1 MTQTELQTEFE
12 GIKVISIVGQNPIKV
27 PAGMTVERALQ
38 VMRINLDTYERQVD
52 GDTLILS
59 VRAGTKGARTSRIA
73 SVSGAFSIPR
83 FQILPGGRLA
93 PVSPIDPDVV
103 ASFPTNA
110 DIAIIAELFPNDDL
124 FITLMDLAKLQEYY
138 TAVTEYKAQLAEQG
152 ITEIQSQLAVN
163 AKDLADRIRGDLG
176 MVVLAASRIGK
187 SWQPEAAQALADVAD
202 QLHVIYA
209 SVEEALITEELEAQ
223 EESRREALR
232 NDALERIKAENPEL
246 DI

>member
-1 MTQTELQTEFE
+1 MTQTEFE
-12 GIKVISIVGQNPIKV
+12 GIKVVSIVGQNPIKV
-27 PAGMTVERALQ
+27 PAEMTVERVLQ

-59 VRAGTKGARTSRIA
+59 VRAGTKGARSART
-73 SVSGAFSIPR
+73 VPGAFAIPR

-124 FITLMDLAKLQEYY
+124 FITLMDLSKLQEYY
-138 TAVTEYKAQLAEQG
+138 TAVVAYKAQLAERG
-152 ITEIQSQLAVN
+152 VDEIQSQLAVN

-176 MVVLAASRIGK
+176 MVVFAASRVGNE
-187 SWQPEAAQALADVAD
+187 WQAEAAQALADVAD
-202 QLHVIYA
+202 QLHVIYT

>member
-27 PAGMTVERALQ
+27 PAGMIVERALQ
-38 VMRINLDTYERQVD
+38 VMRINLDTYERQVE

-59 VRAGTKGARTSRIA
+59 ARAGTKGARPSRT
-73 SVSGAFSIPR
+73 VSGAFAIPR
-83 FQILPGGRLA
+83 FQILPNGRLA
-93 PVSPIDPDVV
+93 PVSPIDPNTT
-103 ASFPTNA
+103 ATFPTNA

-124 FITLMDLAKLQEYY
+124 FITLTDLTKLQEYY
-138 TAVTEYKAQLAEQG
+138 TAVVAYKKQLAERSVD
-152 ITEIQSQLAVN
+152 ELQSQLAVN
-163 AKDLADRIRGDLG
+163 AKDLADRIRNRLG
-176 MVVLAASRIGK
+176 LVVFAASRVGNE
-187 SWQPEAAQALADVAD
+187 WQADAAEALAEVAD
-202 QLHVIYA
+202 RLYVIHA
-209 SVEEALITEELEAQ
+209 SIEEALITEELEAQ

>member
-59 VRAGTKGARTSRIA
+59 VRAGTKGARTSRNA

-124 FITLMDLAKLQEYY
+124 FITLTDLAKLQEYY

-152 ITEIQSQLAVN
+152 ITELQSQLAVN

-187 SWQPEAAQALADVAD
+187 SWQPEAAQALAEVAD
-202 QLHVIYA
+202 RLYVIHA
-209 SVEEALITEELEAQ
+209 SIEEALITEELEAQ

>member
-1 MTQTELQTEFE
+1 MTQTEFE
-12 GIKVISIVGQNPIKV
+12 GIKVVSIVGQNPIKV
-27 PAGMTVERALQ
+27 PAEMTVERVLQ

-59 VRAGTKGARTSRIA
+59 VRAGTKGARSART
-73 SVSGAFSIPR
+73 VSGAFSIPR

-93 PVSPIDPDVV
+93 PVSPIDPDVT

-110 DIAIIAELFPNDDL
+110 DIAIIAELFPDDDL

-138 TAVTEYKAQLAEQG
+138 TAVVAYKAQLAERG
-152 ITEIQSQLAVN
+152 VDEIQSQLAVN
-163 AKDLADRIRGDLG
+163 AKDLADRIRHNLG
-176 MVVLAASRIGK
+176 MVVFAASRVGNE
-187 SWQPEAAQALADVAD
+187 WQAEAAQALADVAD
-202 QLHVIYA
+202 RLHVIHA
-209 SVEEALITEELEAQ
+209 SIEEALITEELEAQ

>member
-27 PAGMTVERALQ
+27 PATMTVERALQ
-38 VMRINLDTYERQVD
+38 VMRINIETYERQVE

-59 VRAGTKGARTSRIA
+59 ARAGTKGARPSRT
-73 SVSGAFSIPR
+73 VSGAFAIPR
-83 FQILPGGRLA
+83 FQILPNGRLA
-93 PVSPIDPDVV
+93 PVSPIDPNTT
-103 ASFPTNA
+103 ATFPTNA

-124 FITLMDLAKLQEYY
+124 FITLTELAKLQEYY

-202 QLHVIYA
+202 QLHVIYT

>member
-1 MTQTELQTEFE
+1 MTQTEFE

-27 PAGMTVERALQ
+27 PAEMTVERVLQ

-59 VRAGTKGARTSRIA
+59 VRAGTKGARPSRTA
-73 SVSGAFSIPR
+73 SGTFTIPR
-83 FQILPGGRLA
+83 FQILPDGRFA
-93 PVSPIDPDVV
+93 PVSPIDPETTVT
-103 ASFPTNA
+103 FPMNA

-124 FITLMDLAKLQEYY
+124 FVTLTQLPKLQEYY
-138 TAVTEYKAQLAEQG
+138 KAVTEYKARLAERG
-152 ITEIQSQLAVN
+152 VDELQSQFAVN
-163 AKDLADRIRGDLG
+163 AKDLADRIRNKLG
-176 MVVLAASRIGK
+176 MVVFAASRVGNE
-187 SWQPEAAQALADVAD
+187 WQAEAAEALADVAD
-202 QLHVIYA
+202 RLHVIHA
-209 SVEEALITEELEAQ
+209 SIEEALITEELEAQ

>member
-1 MTQTELQTEFE
+1 MMQSLVSNRFAL
-12 GIKVISIVGQNPIKV
+12 GQ
-27 PAGMTVERALQ
+27 ALYKAY
-38 VMRINLDTYERQVD
+38 DE
-52 GDTLILS
+52 
-59 VRAGTKGARTSRIA
+59 VR
-73 SVSGAFSIPR
+73 
-83 FQILPGGRLA
+83 
-93 PVSPIDPDVV
+93 
-103 ASFPTNA
+103 
-110 DIAIIAELFPNDDL
+110 DL

-152 ITEIQSQLAVN
+152 IIEIQSQLAVN

-202 QLHVIYA
+202 QLHVIYT
-209 SVEEALITEELEAQ
+209 SVEEALITEELDAQ

>member
-59 VRAGTKGARTSRIA
+59 VRAGTKGARSART
-73 SVSGAFSIPR
+73 VSGAFAIPR

-124 FITLMDLAKLQEYY
+124 FITLTDLVKLQEYY

-202 QLHVIYA
+202 QLHVIYT